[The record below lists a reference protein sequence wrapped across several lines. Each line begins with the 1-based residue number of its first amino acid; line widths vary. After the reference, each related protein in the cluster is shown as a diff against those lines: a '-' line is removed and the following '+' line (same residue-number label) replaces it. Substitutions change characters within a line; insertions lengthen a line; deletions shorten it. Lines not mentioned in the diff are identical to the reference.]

1 MNQRIADLKEFIL
14 ERKHH
19 QWRRTPEQLG
29 IATLNETFGG
39 RGLNPLD
46 RSLEMFRTLLDKE
59 LPLIL
64 PGETIVFTRTITTI
78 PDIYTKEEWDGIKK
92 SHYLHERGTLSN
104 LSANFAYTIEVGL
117 DARKREIL
125 ARLEQNNLT
134 ADDRHFLEV
143 MFKYVASVQDFIEK
157 YAVEADRGGKSDI
170 AQTLRVVKSRGA
182 GSFRQALQL
191 LRILHFMLWESG
203 TYHNTLGRFDQYMYP
218 YYKKDID
225 AGLLTKEEAYEL
237 VLEFFLTCNK
247 DSDLYIGMQQGD
259 NGQSMVLAGR
269 SATGE
274 YLFNDISEMA
284 LRASCELAMIDP
296 KINLRVDAQTPL
308 HIFELGSELT
318 RRGLGFPQYNN
329 DDVVIPGLIR
339 KGYSPEDARDYVVA
353 ACWEFIIP
361 GYGMDIPN
369 IDAISFA
376 DVVSKAIR
384 TLNRYSDYESF
395 YASVEA
401 EIGRRFEAICA
412 KHRNLYIAPAPW
424 QSLLMNGTIER
435 AKDITEG
442 GRYNNYGIHGTGIAT
457 AADSLAAVK
466 RYYFEQKSV
475 GYDELIAALDS
486 NFAGADTLFNL
497 LRHNTPKMGQDDD
510 YVDSIGEAILASFDR
525 VMEGARNERGGI
537 YRAGTGTAMYYI
549 GHSAG
554 LEATADGRKAGEVIP
569 ANYSPSLFVKQKGL
583 VSVIKSFTKPDL
595 TKTINGG
602 PLTLEFDDSVF
613 RNQENINKLAM
624 LVKSF
629 ITMGGHQLQLNAVN
643 LDKLLD
649 ARIHPELHRNLIV
662 RVWGWSG
669 YFVELDKVYQ
679 DHIIQRIEFA
689 V

>member
-1 MNQRIADLKEFIL
+1 MNQRIKNLKEFIQ

-29 IATLNETFGG
+29 IAALNETFGS
-39 RGLNPLD
+39 RGLNHMD

-59 LPLIL
+59 HPVIL
-64 PGETIVFTRTITTI
+64 PGEKIVFTRTITSI
-78 PDIYTKEEWDGIKK
+78 PDIYTGEEWEEIKK

-104 LSANFAYTIEVGL
+104 LSANFAYTLEKGFGI
-117 DARKREIL
+117 RKKEIL
-125 ARLEQNNLT
+125 ARLEQSDLT
-134 ADDRHFLEV
+134 TDSRRFLEV
-143 MFKYVASVQDFIEK
+143 MFEYITLVQDFIEK
-157 YAVEADRGGKSDI
+157 YAVEAEREGNEEI
-170 AQTLRVVKSRGA
+170 AATLRAIKSAGA
-182 GSFRQALQL
+182 ESFRQALQL

-218 YYKKDID
+218 YYQKDID
-225 AGLLTKEEAYEL
+225 AGILTKEEAYHL

-259 NGQSMVLAGR
+259 NGQSLVLGGR

-284 LRASCELAMIDP
+284 LKASCELEMIDP

-308 HIFELGSELT
+308 HIFESGSELT

-339 KGYSPEDARDYVVA
+339 KGYSPKDARDYVVA

-361 GYGMDIPN
+361 GYGMEIPN

-384 TLNRYSDYESF
+384 ALDKYSDYDSL
-395 YASVEA
+395 YASIEA
-401 EIGRRFEAICA
+401 EIKQRFDAICK
-412 KHRNLYIAPAPW
+412 KHKNLYIAPAPW

-442 GRYNNYGIHGTGIAT
+442 GKYNNYGIHGTGIAT

-466 RYYFEQKSV
+466 RYYFEEKSI
-475 GYDELIAALDS
+475 GYEELISALDN
-486 NFAGADTLFNL
+486 NFSGADNLYDL
-497 LRHNTPKMGQDDD
+497 LRHNSPKMGQDDD
-510 YVDSIGEAILASFDR
+510 YVDSIGEAILASFDNALD
-525 VMEGARNERGGI
+525 GARNERGGV

-549 GHSAG
+549 GHSAN
-554 LEATADGRKAGEVIP
+554 LEATADGRKAGEVMP
-569 ANYSPSLFVKQKGL
+569 ANYSPSLFVKQKGP

-613 RNQENINKLAM
+613 RNDECINKLAM
-624 LVKSF
+624 FVKSF
-629 ITMGGHQLQLNAVN
+629 ITMGGHQLQLNTIN
-643 LDKLLD
+643 REKLLD
-649 ARIHPELHRNLIV
+649 AKIHPELYRNLIV

-669 YFVELDKVYQ
+669 YFVELDEVYQ
-679 DHIIQRIEFA
+679 DHIIQRIKFA
-689 V
+689 I